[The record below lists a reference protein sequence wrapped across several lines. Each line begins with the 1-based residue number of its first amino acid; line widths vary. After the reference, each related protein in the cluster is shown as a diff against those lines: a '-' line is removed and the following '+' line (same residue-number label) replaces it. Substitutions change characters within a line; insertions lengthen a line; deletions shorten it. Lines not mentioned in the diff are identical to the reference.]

1 VIIMLPI
8 AIERRGNPLGAWRRG
23 LLRPA
28 TIEAENRELA
38 NSPPPL
44 HYHNRNHH
52 HHRHYTVNSEVRGCS
67 LALRACNIY

>member
-52 HHRHYTVNSEVRGCS
+52 HPHHYSVNSEVRGCS
-67 LALRACNIY
+67 LASRACSIY